1 MNNNDV
7 GQATGGFIMFIQGD
21 LQAVFDA
28 LYTIGAI
35 DPVLQSD
42 WEKINGEMN
51 ANPNKVHR
59 ICTTIN
65 ACGGDRKMLIET
77 LLGMDQRSVEFIAL
91 EVAREFSE
99 FQDRKELH

>member
-1 MNNNDV
+1 
-7 GQATGGFIMFIQGD
+7 MFIQGD

-28 LYTIGAI
+28 LYSIGAI
-35 DPVLQSD
+35 DPVLQAD

-51 ANPNKVHR
+51 ANPRQVHH
-59 ICTTIN
+59 ICHSIN
-65 ACGGDRKMLIET
+65 SCSGDRKKIIET
-77 LLGMDQRSVEFIAL
+77 LLGMDEKSVSFVAL

>member
-1 MNNNDV
+1 
-7 GQATGGFIMFIQGD
+7 MFIQGD

-35 DPVLQSD
+35 DPVLSMD
-42 WEKINGEMN
+42 WEAITAEMSK
-51 ANPNKVHR
+51 NPKHVHHV
-59 ICTTIN
+59 CQSVN
-65 ACGGDRKMLIET
+65 ACRGNKDELINT
-77 LLGMDQRSVEFIAL
+77 FNNMDEKSLHYVAL

>member
-1 MNNNDV
+1 
-7 GQATGGFIMFIQGD
+7 MFIQGD

-35 DPVLQSD
+35 DPVLSAD
-42 WEKINGEMN
+42 WEKITGEMSTKPHLVN
-51 ANPNKVHR
+51 QV
-59 ICTTIN
+59 CTSIN
-65 ACGGDRKMLIET
+65 ACAGNRNLLVKT
-77 LLGMDQRSVEFIAL
+77 LSEMDKKLLEFVAL

>member
-1 MNNNDV
+1 
-7 GQATGGFIMFIQGD
+7 MFIQGD

-35 DPVLQSD
+35 DPVLQAD

-51 ANPNKVHR
+51 ANPRIVHT
-59 ICTTIN
+59 ICHSIN
-65 ACGGDRKMLIET
+65 SCSGDRKKIIET
-77 LLGMDQRSVEFIAL
+77 LLGMDQKAVSFVAL

>member
-1 MNNNDV
+1 
-7 GQATGGFIMFIQGD
+7 MFIQGD

-35 DPVLQSD
+35 DPVLQAD
-42 WEKINGEMN
+42 WEKLNCEMN
-51 ANPNKVHR
+51 SNPRVVHN
-59 ICTTIN
+59 ICHSIN
-65 ACGGDRKMLIET
+65 SCSGDRKKIIET
-77 LLGMDQRSVEFIAL
+77 LLGMDQKAVSFIAL

>member
-1 MNNNDV
+1 
-7 GQATGGFIMFIQGD
+7 MFIQGD

-35 DPVLQSD
+35 DPVLNAD
-42 WEKINGEMN
+42 WEKINSEMSQK
-51 ANPNKVHR
+51 PQVVQLLCK
-59 ICTTIN
+59 TIN
-65 ACGGDRKMLIET
+65 ACAGNKSSLVKA
-77 LLGMDQRSVEFIAL
+77 LLDMDQKSLEFLAL

>member
-1 MNNNDV
+1 
-7 GQATGGFIMFIQGD
+7 MFIQGD

-35 DPVLQSD
+35 DPVLHSD
-42 WEKINGEMN
+42 WEKISSEMFN
-51 ANPNKVHR
+51 QPQVVNMA
-59 ICTTIN
+59 CDSIN
-65 ACGGDRKMLIET
+65 ACSGNRQKLIET
-77 LLGMDQRSVEFIAL
+77 LLTMDKKALEFVAL